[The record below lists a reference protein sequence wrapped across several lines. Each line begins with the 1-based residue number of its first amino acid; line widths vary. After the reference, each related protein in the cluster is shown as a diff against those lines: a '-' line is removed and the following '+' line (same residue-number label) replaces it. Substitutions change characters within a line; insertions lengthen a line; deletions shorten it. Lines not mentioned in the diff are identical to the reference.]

1 MRCTGIKIVHLGLEL
16 TFNTLHVIVI
26 SLGEDTNI
34 DTEEFVTSLWTMLG
48 SLVNGINDMGVVIAK
63 AKA

>member
-1 MRCTGIKIVHLGLEL
+1 MCCTGIKVVHLGLEL
-16 TFNTLHVIVI
+16 IFNTLHVIVI

-34 DTEEFVTSLWTMLG
+34 DTEEFVTSLLTMLG
-48 SLVNGINDMGVVIAK
+48 SLVNGIDDMGVVIAK